1 MDYDDGDDT
10 WLNNLTWKGAWI
22 GVDSNTADSIKSYP
36 VTYPYVHRRTYPDN
50 PDGTKNSCND
60 PVTGKC
66 AYSPNTFTVTGK
78 RTSAENIVCF
88 EKTEYLLDNG
98 DGLEAHIDPA
108 YELLYDKEGASLV
121 TAAGSNEFGHFISV
135 GIFSPRFP
143 SPNNGL
149 GGKNG
154 TLILA
159 RRYVEEG
166 DCRSFMNCRDVM
178 EALGNEERHNLEAYE
193 SSSPWKDKIC
203 RCDFYEPSVEQKA
216 MFKERKRREKKRR
229 KK

>member
-1 MDYDDGDDT
+1 MPQDEDGD
-10 WLNNLTWKGAWI
+10 WLNNLTWTGAWV
-22 GVDSNTADSIKSYP
+22 GVDSNTADTIKEYP
-36 VTYPYVHRRTYPDN
+36 VTYGVVHRRTYKTSP
-50 PDGTKNSCND
+50 SAND
-60 PVTGKC
+60 PVSGKC

-78 RTSAENIVCF
+78 RTSAENSVVF

-98 DGLEAHIDPA
+98 DGLEAHVDPA
-108 YELLYDKEGASLV
+108 YELCVQKRSGNTLV

-135 GIFSPRFP
+135 GRFEARFSY
-143 SPNNGL
+143 PNNGL
-149 GGKNG
+149 GGKDG
-154 TLILA
+154 MLMLA

-178 EALGNEERHNLEAYE
+178 EALGNEEKHYMKAYTA
-193 SSSPWKDKIC
+193 SSPWKDKIC

-216 MFKERKRREKKRR
+216 MFKERKRRETKKRR